1 MTNRKTAYNNA
12 FTPGG
17 LIGWQCRAWLRND
30 TPLHCQKNNLSL
42 HETRPA

>member
-1 MTNRKTAYNNA
+1 MMPVANNA
-12 FTPGG
+12 FTPAG
-17 LIGWQCRAWLRND
+17 LIRWQCRDELRND